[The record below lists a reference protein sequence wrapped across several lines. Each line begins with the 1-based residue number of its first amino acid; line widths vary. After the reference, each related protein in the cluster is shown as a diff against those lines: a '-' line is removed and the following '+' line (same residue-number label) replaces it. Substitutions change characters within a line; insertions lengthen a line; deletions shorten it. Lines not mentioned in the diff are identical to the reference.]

1 MGWQIPLIR
10 WNDLAQGAVQASS
23 YQPRGAGELVLQGGR
38 SLLLVNPR
46 SGQGNV
52 ELDAVIA
59 ALEGIGPVVVP
70 ECNDAEAMKEAIS
83 SYAGSVSR
91 LVIGGGDGTLN
102 AALPAVMSAALP
114 LGILPFG
121 TANDFARSLG
131 LADPAEAM
139 EAILAGHTREV
150 DVGVVNDRFFLN
162 AVGIGL
168 GPKINK
174 DLKSTTKGR
183 LGVLAYLLQALRH
196 APEHRGMRTVIDCDG
211 KAVSM
216 RSIHITIGNG
226 IHYGGGMTIASDA
239 RLDDGR
245 LRVLAIRPQSLLS
258 LLRYGPSI
266 RSGQLEDDQN
276 LRTFSGRRVSVRTR
290 RASDV
295 TADGE
300 FVTRTPVKCHTLRAA
315 LKVYA
320 PVE

>member
-1 MGWQIPLIR
+1 MLE
-10 WNDLAQGAVQASS
+10 D
-23 YQPRGAGELVLQGGR
+23 GR
-38 SLLLVNPR
+38 SLLLVNPG
-46 SGQGNV
+46 SGNG
-52 ELDAVIA
+52 DAEVDDVIV
-59 ALEGIGPVVVP
+59 ALEAIGPVVAP
-70 ECNDAEAMKEAIS
+70 ECHDAESMKEAIARN
-83 SYAGSVSR
+83 AGSVR
-91 LVIGGGDGTLN
+91 RVVIGGGDGTLN
-102 AALPAVMSAALP
+102 AALPEVMSAALP

-131 LADPAEAM
+131 LADPGEAVA
-139 EAILAGHTREV
+139 AILAGHTREV
-150 DVGVVNDRFFLN
+150 DVGVVNGKFFLN

-174 DLKSTTKGR
+174 DLKSTAKGR

-239 RLDDGR
+239 RLDDGC
-245 LRVLAIRPQSLLS
+245 LRVLAIRPQSMWS

-266 RSGQLEDDQN
+266 RTGKLEDDRN
-276 LRTFSGRRVSVRTR
+276 MKTFRCRRVTVRTR

-300 FVTRTPVKCHTLRAA
+300 LVTRTPVECHTLRAA

-320 PVE
+320 PME